1 MKEGTKMKAKNNFFK
16 QLISIMTVLSLL
28 FMVLG
33 IQGNNE
39 VKAAT
44 LATLPAPINQIFPDA
59 DLAEGIR
66 AVLQKASVTDVVT
79 QEELES
85 ITKLVV
91 AGEKVASIQGIEYLT
106 NLEYLNLNGNQIT
119 DISPLSNLVKLTNLY
134 IGTNKITDI
143 SALQNLTNLREL
155 YLNED
160 NISDISPLANLTKM
174 YSLNLGAN
182 HNLSDLSPLSNMTG
196 LNYLTVTESKVK
208 DVTPI
213 ANLTDL
219 YSLSLNYN
227 QIEDIS
233 PLASLTSL
241 HYFTAYVNQITD
253 ITPVANMTRLNSLK
267 IGNNKITDLS
277 PLANLS
283 QLTWLEIGTNQ
294 ISDINAVKDLTKL
307 KMLNVGSNQIS
318 DISVLNNLSQLNSLF
333 LNNNQLGNEDMEVI
347 GGLTNLTTLFLSQN
361 HITDIRPLASLSKM
375 DSADFANQVIK
386 KPARNFSK
394 TLSVPN
400 NITSIDGTLVTPKTI
415 SNNGTY
421 DAPNVNWSSPS
432 YLPEVRYTFKQDVA
446 VGSTT
451 SSYTGIII
459 QPLNEPVDYN
469 VTFNIDGN
477 TSEVKT
483 VTEEDLIPEPANPTK
498 QGYTF
503 DGWYDAETGGT
514 KWDFTTGQMPAN
526 DLMLYAHFSVN
537 SYQVNFDIDGAVM
550 NEAVVYDTLLNEP
563 TAPTKQ
569 GYTFD
574 GWYDA
579 ETGGNKWDFKT
590 MKMPANDVTL
600 YAHFTVSSYQVN
612 FDIDGAVTNEA
623 IVYDTLLNEPA
634 TPTKQGYTFDGWYDA
649 ETGGNKWDFKTMKI
663 PANDVTLYAHFTI
676 NNYQAN
682 FDIDGSVTNETITY
696 DTLLNEP
703 TAPTKQGFLFDG
715 WYDAEVG
722 GTKWDFNTMKMPAN
736 DITLYAHFSK
746 ETPLIPSPSDESD
759 SKPTNGSIT
768 INEPS
773 ATSMPVQNNNITV
786 TAGENTPELTTAKLP
801 KTGDNN
807 PWQTLFAGILL
818 SSSAFYIW
826 RKKA

>member
-1 MKEGTKMKAKNNFFK
+1 
-16 QLISIMTVLSLL
+16 
-28 FMVLG
+28 
-33 IQGNNE
+33 
-39 VKAAT
+39 
-44 LATLPAPINQIFPDA
+44 
-59 DLAEGIR
+59 
-66 AVLQKASVTDVVT
+66 
-79 QEELES
+79 
-85 ITKLVV
+85 
-91 AGEKVASIQGIEYLT
+91 
-106 NLEYLNLNGNQIT
+106 
-119 DISPLSNLVKLTNLY
+119 
-134 IGTNKITDI
+134 
-143 SALQNLTNLREL
+143 
-155 YLNED
+155 
-160 NISDISPLANLTKM
+160 
-174 YSLNLGAN
+174 
-182 HNLSDLSPLSNMTG
+182 
-196 LNYLTVTESKVK
+196 SKVK

-483 VTEEDLIPEPANPTK
+483 VTEEDLIPEPTNPTK

-623 IVYDTLLNEPA
+623 IVYDALLNEPA

-649 ETGGNKWDFKTMKI
+649 ETGGNKWDFKTMKM

-682 FDIDGSVTNETITY
+682 FDIDGAVTNETITY

-736 DITLYAHFSK
+736 DINLYAHFSK

-773 ATSMPVQNNNITV
+773 ATSMPAQNNNITV

>member
-1 MKEGTKMKAKNNFFK
+1 
-16 QLISIMTVLSLL
+16 
-28 FMVLG
+28 
-33 IQGNNE
+33 
-39 VKAAT
+39 
-44 LATLPAPINQIFPDA
+44 
-59 DLAEGIR
+59 
-66 AVLQKASVTDVVT
+66 
-79 QEELES
+79 
-85 ITKLVV
+85 
-91 AGEKVASIQGIEYLT
+91 
-106 NLEYLNLNGNQIT
+106 
-119 DISPLSNLVKLTNLY
+119 
-134 IGTNKITDI
+134 
-143 SALQNLTNLREL
+143 
-155 YLNED
+155 
-160 NISDISPLANLTKM
+160 SPLANLTKM

-459 QPLNEPVDYN
+459 QPLNEPLDYN

>member
-1 MKEGTKMKAKNNFFK
+1 
-16 QLISIMTVLSLL
+16 
-28 FMVLG
+28 
-33 IQGNNE
+33 
-39 VKAAT
+39 
-44 LATLPAPINQIFPDA
+44 
-59 DLAEGIR
+59 
-66 AVLQKASVTDVVT
+66 
-79 QEELES
+79 
-85 ITKLVV
+85 
-91 AGEKVASIQGIEYLT
+91 
-106 NLEYLNLNGNQIT
+106 
-119 DISPLSNLVKLTNLY
+119 
-134 IGTNKITDI
+134 
-143 SALQNLTNLREL
+143 
-155 YLNED
+155 
-160 NISDISPLANLTKM
+160 
-174 YSLNLGAN
+174 
-182 HNLSDLSPLSNMTG
+182 
-196 LNYLTVTESKVK
+196 
-208 DVTPI
+208 
-213 ANLTDL
+213 
-219 YSLSLNYN
+219 
-227 QIEDIS
+227 
-233 PLASLTSL
+233 
-241 HYFTAYVNQITD
+241 
-253 ITPVANMTRLNSLK
+253 
-267 IGNNKITDLS
+267 DLS

-459 QPLNEPVDYN
+459 QPLNEPLDYN

>member
-1 MKEGTKMKAKNNFFK
+1 MKAKNNFFK

-44 LATLPAPINQIFPDA
+44 LATPPAPINQIFPDA

-182 HNLSDLSPLSNMTG
+182 HNLSDLSPLSNMTV

-459 QPLNEPVDYN
+459 QPLNEPLDYN

-483 VTEEDLIPEPANPTK
+483 VTEEDLIPEPTNPTK

-623 IVYDTLLNEPA
+623 IVYDALLNEPA

-649 ETGGNKWDFKTMKI
+649 ETGGNKWDFKTMKM

-773 ATSMPVQNNNITV
+773 ATSMPAQNNNITV

>member
-1 MKEGTKMKAKNNFFK
+1 
-16 QLISIMTVLSLL
+16 
-28 FMVLG
+28 
-33 IQGNNE
+33 
-39 VKAAT
+39 
-44 LATLPAPINQIFPDA
+44 
-59 DLAEGIR
+59 
-66 AVLQKASVTDVVT
+66 
-79 QEELES
+79 
-85 ITKLVV
+85 
-91 AGEKVASIQGIEYLT
+91 
-106 NLEYLNLNGNQIT
+106 
-119 DISPLSNLVKLTNLY
+119 
-134 IGTNKITDI
+134 
-143 SALQNLTNLREL
+143 
-155 YLNED
+155 
-160 NISDISPLANLTKM
+160 
-174 YSLNLGAN
+174 
-182 HNLSDLSPLSNMTG
+182 
-196 LNYLTVTESKVK
+196 
-208 DVTPI
+208 
-213 ANLTDL
+213 
-219 YSLSLNYN
+219 
-227 QIEDIS
+227 
-233 PLASLTSL
+233 
-241 HYFTAYVNQITD
+241 AYVNQITD

-483 VTEEDLIPEPANPTK
+483 VTEEDLIPEPTNPTK

-623 IVYDTLLNEPA
+623 IVYDALLNEPA

-649 ETGGNKWDFKTMKI
+649 ETGGNKWDFKTMKM

-682 FDIDGSVTNETITY
+682 FDIDGAVTNETITY

-736 DITLYAHFSK
+736 DINLYAHFSK

-773 ATSMPVQNNNITV
+773 ATSMPAQNNNITV

>member
-1 MKEGTKMKAKNNFFK
+1 MKAKNNFFK

-44 LATLPAPINQIFPDA
+44 LATPPAPINQIFPDA

-386 KPARNFSK
+386 KPARNFLK

-459 QPLNEPVDYN
+459 QPLNEPLDYN

-537 SYQVNFDIDGAVM
+537 SYQVNFDIDGAVT
-550 NEAVVYDTLLNEP
+550 NEAIVYDTLLNEP
-563 TAPTKQ
+563 ATPTKQ

-649 ETGGNKWDFKTMKI
+649 ETGGNKWDFKTMKM
-663 PANDVTLYAHFTI
+663 PANDVTLYAHFTVSS
-676 NNYQAN
+676 YQVN
-682 FDIDGSVTNETITY
+682 FDIDGAVTNETITY

-773 ATSMPVQNNNITV
+773 AISMPAQNSNITV

>member
-1 MKEGTKMKAKNNFFK
+1 MKAKNNFFK

-722 GTKWDFNTMKMPAN
+722 GTKWDFNTMKIPAN

>member
-1 MKEGTKMKAKNNFFK
+1 
-16 QLISIMTVLSLL
+16 
-28 FMVLG
+28 
-33 IQGNNE
+33 
-39 VKAAT
+39 
-44 LATLPAPINQIFPDA
+44 
-59 DLAEGIR
+59 
-66 AVLQKASVTDVVT
+66 
-79 QEELES
+79 
-85 ITKLVV
+85 
-91 AGEKVASIQGIEYLT
+91 
-106 NLEYLNLNGNQIT
+106 
-119 DISPLSNLVKLTNLY
+119 
-134 IGTNKITDI
+134 
-143 SALQNLTNLREL
+143 
-155 YLNED
+155 
-160 NISDISPLANLTKM
+160 
-174 YSLNLGAN
+174 
-182 HNLSDLSPLSNMTG
+182 
-196 LNYLTVTESKVK
+196 
-208 DVTPI
+208 
-213 ANLTDL
+213 
-219 YSLSLNYN
+219 
-227 QIEDIS
+227 
-233 PLASLTSL
+233 
-241 HYFTAYVNQITD
+241 
-253 ITPVANMTRLNSLK
+253 ANMTRLNSLK

-459 QPLNEPVDYN
+459 QPLNEPLDYN

-649 ETGGNKWDFKTMKI
+649 ETGGNKWDFKTMKM

-736 DITLYAHFSK
+736 DINLYAHFSK

-773 ATSMPVQNNNITV
+773 ATSMPAQNNNITV

>member
-1 MKEGTKMKAKNNFFK
+1 
-16 QLISIMTVLSLL
+16 
-28 FMVLG
+28 
-33 IQGNNE
+33 
-39 VKAAT
+39 
-44 LATLPAPINQIFPDA
+44 
-59 DLAEGIR
+59 
-66 AVLQKASVTDVVT
+66 
-79 QEELES
+79 
-85 ITKLVV
+85 
-91 AGEKVASIQGIEYLT
+91 
-106 NLEYLNLNGNQIT
+106 
-119 DISPLSNLVKLTNLY
+119 
-134 IGTNKITDI
+134 
-143 SALQNLTNLREL
+143 
-155 YLNED
+155 
-160 NISDISPLANLTKM
+160 
-174 YSLNLGAN
+174 
-182 HNLSDLSPLSNMTG
+182 
-196 LNYLTVTESKVK
+196 
-208 DVTPI
+208 
-213 ANLTDL
+213 
-219 YSLSLNYN
+219 
-227 QIEDIS
+227 
-233 PLASLTSL
+233 

-483 VTEEDLIPEPANPTK
+483 VTEEDLIPEPTNPTK

-623 IVYDTLLNEPA
+623 IVYDALLNEPA

-649 ETGGNKWDFKTMKI
+649 ETGGNKWDFKTMKM

-682 FDIDGSVTNETITY
+682 FDIDGAVTNETITY

-736 DITLYAHFSK
+736 DINLYAHFSK

-773 ATSMPVQNNNITV
+773 ATSMPAQNNNITV

>member
-1 MKEGTKMKAKNNFFK
+1 
-16 QLISIMTVLSLL
+16 
-28 FMVLG
+28 
-33 IQGNNE
+33 
-39 VKAAT
+39 
-44 LATLPAPINQIFPDA
+44 
-59 DLAEGIR
+59 
-66 AVLQKASVTDVVT
+66 
-79 QEELES
+79 
-85 ITKLVV
+85 
-91 AGEKVASIQGIEYLT
+91 
-106 NLEYLNLNGNQIT
+106 
-119 DISPLSNLVKLTNLY
+119 
-134 IGTNKITDI
+134 
-143 SALQNLTNLREL
+143 
-155 YLNED
+155 
-160 NISDISPLANLTKM
+160 
-174 YSLNLGAN
+174 
-182 HNLSDLSPLSNMTG
+182 
-196 LNYLTVTESKVK
+196 
-208 DVTPI
+208 
-213 ANLTDL
+213 
-219 YSLSLNYN
+219 
-227 QIEDIS
+227 
-233 PLASLTSL
+233 
-241 HYFTAYVNQITD
+241 ITD

-459 QPLNEPVDYN
+459 QPLNEPLDYN

-649 ETGGNKWDFKTMKI
+649 ETGGNKWDFKTMKM

-736 DITLYAHFSK
+736 DINLYAHFSK

-773 ATSMPVQNNNITV
+773 ATSMPAQNNNITV

>member
-1 MKEGTKMKAKNNFFK
+1 MKAKNNFFK

-39 VKAAT
+39 VKVAT
-44 LATLPAPINQIFPDA
+44 LATPPAPINQIFPDA

-649 ETGGNKWDFKTMKI
+649 ETGGNKWDFKTMKM

-682 FDIDGSVTNETITY
+682 FDMDGSVTNETITY

-773 ATSMPVQNNNITV
+773 ATSMSAQNNNITV

>member
-1 MKEGTKMKAKNNFFK
+1 
-16 QLISIMTVLSLL
+16 
-28 FMVLG
+28 
-33 IQGNNE
+33 
-39 VKAAT
+39 
-44 LATLPAPINQIFPDA
+44 
-59 DLAEGIR
+59 
-66 AVLQKASVTDVVT
+66 
-79 QEELES
+79 
-85 ITKLVV
+85 
-91 AGEKVASIQGIEYLT
+91 
-106 NLEYLNLNGNQIT
+106 
-119 DISPLSNLVKLTNLY
+119 
-134 IGTNKITDI
+134 
-143 SALQNLTNLREL
+143 
-155 YLNED
+155 
-160 NISDISPLANLTKM
+160 
-174 YSLNLGAN
+174 
-182 HNLSDLSPLSNMTG
+182 
-196 LNYLTVTESKVK
+196 
-208 DVTPI
+208 
-213 ANLTDL
+213 
-219 YSLSLNYN
+219 YN

-483 VTEEDLIPEPANPTK
+483 VTEEDLIPEPTNPTK

-623 IVYDTLLNEPA
+623 IVYDALLNEPA

-649 ETGGNKWDFKTMKI
+649 ETGGNKWDFKTMKM

-682 FDIDGSVTNETITY
+682 FDIDGAVTNETITY

-736 DITLYAHFSK
+736 DINLYAHFSK

-773 ATSMPVQNNNITV
+773 ATSMPAQNNNITV

>member
-1 MKEGTKMKAKNNFFK
+1 MKAKNNFFK

-44 LATLPAPINQIFPDA
+44 LATPPAPINQIFPDA

-361 HITDIRPLASLSKM
+361 QITDIRPLASLSKM

-649 ETGGNKWDFKTMKI
+649 ETGGNKWDFKTMKM

-682 FDIDGSVTNETITY
+682 FDMDGSVTNETITY

-773 ATSMPVQNNNITV
+773 ATSMSAQNNNITV

>member
-1 MKEGTKMKAKNNFFK
+1 MKAKNNFFK

-44 LATLPAPINQIFPDA
+44 LATPPAPINQIFPDA

-347 GGLTNLTTLFLSQN
+347 GGLTYLTTLFLSQN

-459 QPLNEPVDYN
+459 QPLNEPLDYN

-649 ETGGNKWDFKTMKI
+649 ETGGNKWDFKTMKM

-773 ATSMPVQNNNITV
+773 ATSMPAQNNNITV

>member
-1 MKEGTKMKAKNNFFK
+1 
-16 QLISIMTVLSLL
+16 MTVLSLL

-649 ETGGNKWDFKTMKI
+649 ETDGNKWDFKTMKI

>member
-1 MKEGTKMKAKNNFFK
+1 MKAKNNFFK

-44 LATLPAPINQIFPDA
+44 LATPPAPINQIFPDA

-400 NITSIDGTLVTPKTI
+400 NITSIDGILVTPKTI

-649 ETGGNKWDFKTMKI
+649 ETGGNKWDFKTMKM

-736 DITLYAHFSK
+736 DINLYAHFSK

-773 ATSMPVQNNNITV
+773 ATSMPAQNNNITV

>member
-1 MKEGTKMKAKNNFFK
+1 
-16 QLISIMTVLSLL
+16 
-28 FMVLG
+28 
-33 IQGNNE
+33 
-39 VKAAT
+39 
-44 LATLPAPINQIFPDA
+44 
-59 DLAEGIR
+59 
-66 AVLQKASVTDVVT
+66 
-79 QEELES
+79 
-85 ITKLVV
+85 
-91 AGEKVASIQGIEYLT
+91 
-106 NLEYLNLNGNQIT
+106 
-119 DISPLSNLVKLTNLY
+119 
-134 IGTNKITDI
+134 
-143 SALQNLTNLREL
+143 REL

-483 VTEEDLIPEPANPTK
+483 VTEEDLIPEPTNPTK

-623 IVYDTLLNEPA
+623 IVYDALLNEPA

-649 ETGGNKWDFKTMKI
+649 ETGGNKWDFKTMKM

-682 FDIDGSVTNETITY
+682 FDIDGAVTNETITY

-736 DITLYAHFSK
+736 DINLYAHFSK

-773 ATSMPVQNNNITV
+773 ATSMPAQNNNITV

>member
-1 MKEGTKMKAKNNFFK
+1 
-16 QLISIMTVLSLL
+16 VLSLL

-600 YAHFTVSSYQVN
+600 YAHFTISSYQAN

-649 ETGGNKWDFKTMKI
+649 ETGGNKWDFKTMKM

-773 ATSMPVQNNNITV
+773 ATSMPAQNSNITV

>member
-1 MKEGTKMKAKNNFFK
+1 
-16 QLISIMTVLSLL
+16 
-28 FMVLG
+28 
-33 IQGNNE
+33 
-39 VKAAT
+39 
-44 LATLPAPINQIFPDA
+44 
-59 DLAEGIR
+59 
-66 AVLQKASVTDVVT
+66 
-79 QEELES
+79 
-85 ITKLVV
+85 
-91 AGEKVASIQGIEYLT
+91 
-106 NLEYLNLNGNQIT
+106 
-119 DISPLSNLVKLTNLY
+119 
-134 IGTNKITDI
+134 
-143 SALQNLTNLREL
+143 
-155 YLNED
+155 
-160 NISDISPLANLTKM
+160 TKM

-649 ETGGNKWDFKTMKI
+649 ETDGNKWDFKTMKI

>member
-1 MKEGTKMKAKNNFFK
+1 MKAKNNFFK

-44 LATLPAPINQIFPDA
+44 LATPPAPINQIFPDA

-483 VTEEDLIPEPANPTK
+483 VTEEDLIPEPTNPTK

-612 FDIDGAVTNEA
+612 FDIDGAVTNE
-623 IVYDTLLNEPA
+623 
-634 TPTKQGYTFDGWYDA
+634 
-649 ETGGNKWDFKTMKI
+649 
-663 PANDVTLYAHFTI
+663 
-676 NNYQAN
+676 
-682 FDIDGSVTNETITY
+682 TITY

-736 DITLYAHFSK
+736 DINLYAHFSK

-773 ATSMPVQNNNITV
+773 ATSMPAQNNNITV

>member
-1 MKEGTKMKAKNNFFK
+1 MKAKNNFFK

-253 ITPVANMTRLNSLK
+253 ITSVANMTRLNSLK

-432 YLPEVRYTFKQDVA
+432 YLPEVRYTFKQDVV

-649 ETGGNKWDFKTMKI
+649 ETGGNKWDFKTMKM

-736 DITLYAHFSK
+736 DINLYAHFSK

-773 ATSMPVQNNNITV
+773 ATSMPAQNNNITV

>member
-1 MKEGTKMKAKNNFFK
+1 
-16 QLISIMTVLSLL
+16 
-28 FMVLG
+28 
-33 IQGNNE
+33 
-39 VKAAT
+39 
-44 LATLPAPINQIFPDA
+44 
-59 DLAEGIR
+59 
-66 AVLQKASVTDVVT
+66 
-79 QEELES
+79 
-85 ITKLVV
+85 
-91 AGEKVASIQGIEYLT
+91 
-106 NLEYLNLNGNQIT
+106 
-119 DISPLSNLVKLTNLY
+119 
-134 IGTNKITDI
+134 
-143 SALQNLTNLREL
+143 
-155 YLNED
+155 
-160 NISDISPLANLTKM
+160 
-174 YSLNLGAN
+174 
-182 HNLSDLSPLSNMTG
+182 
-196 LNYLTVTESKVK
+196 
-208 DVTPI
+208 
-213 ANLTDL
+213 
-219 YSLSLNYN
+219 
-227 QIEDIS
+227 
-233 PLASLTSL
+233 
-241 HYFTAYVNQITD
+241 
-253 ITPVANMTRLNSLK
+253 VANMTRLNSLK

-386 KPARNFSK
+386 KPARNFLK

-459 QPLNEPVDYN
+459 QPLNEPLDYN

-649 ETGGNKWDFKTMKI
+649 ETGGNKWDFKTMKM

-682 FDIDGSVTNETITY
+682 FDIDGAVTNETITY

-759 SKPTNGSIT
+759 SRPTNGSIT

-773 ATSMPVQNNNITV
+773 AISMPAQNSNITV

>member
-1 MKEGTKMKAKNNFFK
+1 MKAKNNFFK

-44 LATLPAPINQIFPDA
+44 LATPPAPINQIFPDA

-459 QPLNEPVDYN
+459 QPLNEPLDYN

-514 KWDFTTGQMPAN
+514 KWDFTTGQMPEN

>member
-1 MKEGTKMKAKNNFFK
+1 
-16 QLISIMTVLSLL
+16 
-28 FMVLG
+28 
-33 IQGNNE
+33 
-39 VKAAT
+39 
-44 LATLPAPINQIFPDA
+44 
-59 DLAEGIR
+59 
-66 AVLQKASVTDVVT
+66 
-79 QEELES
+79 
-85 ITKLVV
+85 
-91 AGEKVASIQGIEYLT
+91 
-106 NLEYLNLNGNQIT
+106 
-119 DISPLSNLVKLTNLY
+119 
-134 IGTNKITDI
+134 
-143 SALQNLTNLREL
+143 
-155 YLNED
+155 
-160 NISDISPLANLTKM
+160 
-174 YSLNLGAN
+174 
-182 HNLSDLSPLSNMTG
+182 
-196 LNYLTVTESKVK
+196 
-208 DVTPI
+208 
-213 ANLTDL
+213 
-219 YSLSLNYN
+219 
-227 QIEDIS
+227 
-233 PLASLTSL
+233 L

-386 KPARNFSK
+386 KPARNFLK

-459 QPLNEPVDYN
+459 QPLNEPLDYN

-649 ETGGNKWDFKTMKI
+649 ETGGNKWDFKTMKM

-682 FDIDGSVTNETITY
+682 FDIDGAVTNETITY

-773 ATSMPVQNNNITV
+773 AISMPAQNSNITV

>member
-1 MKEGTKMKAKNNFFK
+1 MKAKNNFFK

-44 LATLPAPINQIFPDA
+44 LATPPAPINQIFPDA

-537 SYQVNFDIDGAVM
+537 SYQVNFDIDGVVM

-649 ETGGNKWDFKTMKI
+649 ETGGNKWDFKTMKM

-682 FDIDGSVTNETITY
+682 FDMDGSVTNETITY

-773 ATSMPVQNNNITV
+773 ATSMSAQNNNITV

>member
-1 MKEGTKMKAKNNFFK
+1 MKAKNNFFK

-736 DITLYAHFSK
+736 DINLYAHFSK

-773 ATSMPVQNNNITV
+773 ATSMPAQNNNITV

>member
-1 MKEGTKMKAKNNFFK
+1 
-16 QLISIMTVLSLL
+16 MTVLSLL

-44 LATLPAPINQIFPDA
+44 LATPPAPINQIFPDA

-563 TAPTKQ
+563 AAPTKQ

-649 ETGGNKWDFKTMKI
+649 ETGGNKWDFKTMKM

-773 ATSMPVQNNNITV
+773 ATSMPAQNNNITV

>member
-1 MKEGTKMKAKNNFFK
+1 MKAKNNFFK

-44 LATLPAPINQIFPDA
+44 LATPPAPINQIFPDA

-459 QPLNEPVDYN
+459 QPLNEPLDYN

-649 ETGGNKWDFKTMKI
+649 ETGGNKWDFKTMKM

-715 WYDAEVG
+715 WYDAKVG

-736 DITLYAHFSK
+736 DINLYAHFSK

-773 ATSMPVQNNNITV
+773 ATSMPAQNNNITV

>member
-1 MKEGTKMKAKNNFFK
+1 MKAKNNFFK

-759 SKPTNGSIT
+759 SKPTNGLIT

>member
-1 MKEGTKMKAKNNFFK
+1 
-16 QLISIMTVLSLL
+16 
-28 FMVLG
+28 
-33 IQGNNE
+33 
-39 VKAAT
+39 
-44 LATLPAPINQIFPDA
+44 
-59 DLAEGIR
+59 
-66 AVLQKASVTDVVT
+66 
-79 QEELES
+79 
-85 ITKLVV
+85 
-91 AGEKVASIQGIEYLT
+91 
-106 NLEYLNLNGNQIT
+106 
-119 DISPLSNLVKLTNLY
+119 
-134 IGTNKITDI
+134 
-143 SALQNLTNLREL
+143 
-155 YLNED
+155 
-160 NISDISPLANLTKM
+160 
-174 YSLNLGAN
+174 
-182 HNLSDLSPLSNMTG
+182 
-196 LNYLTVTESKVK
+196 
-208 DVTPI
+208 
-213 ANLTDL
+213 
-219 YSLSLNYN
+219 
-227 QIEDIS
+227 
-233 PLASLTSL
+233 
-241 HYFTAYVNQITD
+241 
-253 ITPVANMTRLNSLK
+253 LK

-386 KPARNFSK
+386 KPARNFLK

-459 QPLNEPVDYN
+459 QPLNEPLDYN

-649 ETGGNKWDFKTMKI
+649 ETGGNKWDFKTMKM

-682 FDIDGSVTNETITY
+682 FDIDGAVTNETITY

-773 ATSMPVQNNNITV
+773 AISMPAQNSNITV

>member
-1 MKEGTKMKAKNNFFK
+1 
-16 QLISIMTVLSLL
+16 MTVLSLL

-44 LATLPAPINQIFPDA
+44 LATPPAPINQIFPDA

-649 ETGGNKWDFKTMKI
+649 ETGGNKWDFKTMKM

-773 ATSMPVQNNNITV
+773 ATSMPAQNNNITV

>member
-1 MKEGTKMKAKNNFFK
+1 MKAKNNFFK

-44 LATLPAPINQIFPDA
+44 LATPPAPINQIFPDA

-459 QPLNEPVDYN
+459 QPLNEPLDYN

-649 ETGGNKWDFKTMKI
+649 ETGGNKWDFKTMKM

-736 DITLYAHFSK
+736 DINLYAHFSK

-773 ATSMPVQNNNITV
+773 ATSMPAQNNNITV

-818 SSSAFYIW
+818 SLSAFYIW

>member
-1 MKEGTKMKAKNNFFK
+1 MKAKNNFFK

-44 LATLPAPINQIFPDA
+44 LATPPAPINQIFPDA

-483 VTEEDLIPEPANPTK
+483 VTEEDLIPEPTNPTK

-503 DGWYDAETGGT
+503 DDWYDAETGGT

-623 IVYDTLLNEPA
+623 IVYDALLNEPA

-649 ETGGNKWDFKTMKI
+649 ETGGNKWDFKTMKM

-682 FDIDGSVTNETITY
+682 FDIDGAVTNETITY

-736 DITLYAHFSK
+736 DINLYAHFSK

-773 ATSMPVQNNNITV
+773 ATSMPAQNNNITV

>member
-1 MKEGTKMKAKNNFFK
+1 MKAKNNFFK

-432 YLPEVRYTFKQDVA
+432 YLPEVRYTFKQDVV

-649 ETGGNKWDFKTMKI
+649 ETDGNKWDFKTMKM

-736 DITLYAHFSK
+736 DINLYAHFSK

-773 ATSMPVQNNNITV
+773 ATSMPAQNNNITV

>member
-1 MKEGTKMKAKNNFFK
+1 
-16 QLISIMTVLSLL
+16 
-28 FMVLG
+28 
-33 IQGNNE
+33 
-39 VKAAT
+39 
-44 LATLPAPINQIFPDA
+44 
-59 DLAEGIR
+59 
-66 AVLQKASVTDVVT
+66 
-79 QEELES
+79 
-85 ITKLVV
+85 
-91 AGEKVASIQGIEYLT
+91 
-106 NLEYLNLNGNQIT
+106 
-119 DISPLSNLVKLTNLY
+119 
-134 IGTNKITDI
+134 
-143 SALQNLTNLREL
+143 
-155 YLNED
+155 

-459 QPLNEPVDYN
+459 QPLNEPLDYN

-649 ETGGNKWDFKTMKI
+649 ETGGNKWDFKTMKM

-736 DITLYAHFSK
+736 DINLYAHFSK

-773 ATSMPVQNNNITV
+773 ATSMPAQNNNITV

>member
-1 MKEGTKMKAKNNFFK
+1 MKAKNNFFK

-574 GWYDA
+574 AWYDA

>member
-1 MKEGTKMKAKNNFFK
+1 
-16 QLISIMTVLSLL
+16 
-28 FMVLG
+28 
-33 IQGNNE
+33 
-39 VKAAT
+39 
-44 LATLPAPINQIFPDA
+44 
-59 DLAEGIR
+59 
-66 AVLQKASVTDVVT
+66 
-79 QEELES
+79 
-85 ITKLVV
+85 
-91 AGEKVASIQGIEYLT
+91 
-106 NLEYLNLNGNQIT
+106 
-119 DISPLSNLVKLTNLY
+119 
-134 IGTNKITDI
+134 
-143 SALQNLTNLREL
+143 
-155 YLNED
+155 
-160 NISDISPLANLTKM
+160 
-174 YSLNLGAN
+174 
-182 HNLSDLSPLSNMTG
+182 
-196 LNYLTVTESKVK
+196 
-208 DVTPI
+208 
-213 ANLTDL
+213 
-219 YSLSLNYN
+219 
-227 QIEDIS
+227 
-233 PLASLTSL
+233 
-241 HYFTAYVNQITD
+241 
-253 ITPVANMTRLNSLK
+253 
-267 IGNNKITDLS
+267 
-277 PLANLS
+277 
-283 QLTWLEIGTNQ
+283 
-294 ISDINAVKDLTKL
+294 DINAVKDLTKL

>member
-1 MKEGTKMKAKNNFFK
+1 MKAKNNFFK

-44 LATLPAPINQIFPDA
+44 LATPPAPINQIFPDA

-483 VTEEDLIPEPANPTK
+483 VTEEDLIPEPTNPTK

-550 NEAVVYDTLLNEP
+550 NEAVVYNTLLNEP

-623 IVYDTLLNEPA
+623 IVYDALLNEPA

-649 ETGGNKWDFKTMKI
+649 ETGGNKWDFKTMKM

-773 ATSMPVQNNNITV
+773 ATSMPAQNSNITV

>member
-1 MKEGTKMKAKNNFFK
+1 MKAKNNFFK

-44 LATLPAPINQIFPDA
+44 LATPPAPINQIFPDA

-483 VTEEDLIPEPANPTK
+483 VTEEDLIPEPTNPTK

-503 DGWYDAETGGT
+503 DGWYDAETGGR

-623 IVYDTLLNEPA
+623 IVYDALLNEPA

-649 ETGGNKWDFKTMKI
+649 ETGGNKWDFKTMKM

-682 FDIDGSVTNETITY
+682 FDIDGAVTNETITY

-736 DITLYAHFSK
+736 DINLYAHFSK

-773 ATSMPVQNNNITV
+773 ATSMPAQNNNITV

>member
-1 MKEGTKMKAKNNFFK
+1 
-16 QLISIMTVLSLL
+16 
-28 FMVLG
+28 
-33 IQGNNE
+33 
-39 VKAAT
+39 
-44 LATLPAPINQIFPDA
+44 
-59 DLAEGIR
+59 
-66 AVLQKASVTDVVT
+66 
-79 QEELES
+79 
-85 ITKLVV
+85 
-91 AGEKVASIQGIEYLT
+91 
-106 NLEYLNLNGNQIT
+106 
-119 DISPLSNLVKLTNLY
+119 
-134 IGTNKITDI
+134 
-143 SALQNLTNLREL
+143 
-155 YLNED
+155 
-160 NISDISPLANLTKM
+160 
-174 YSLNLGAN
+174 
-182 HNLSDLSPLSNMTG
+182 
-196 LNYLTVTESKVK
+196 
-208 DVTPI
+208 
-213 ANLTDL
+213 
-219 YSLSLNYN
+219 
-227 QIEDIS
+227 
-233 PLASLTSL
+233 
-241 HYFTAYVNQITD
+241 
-253 ITPVANMTRLNSLK
+253 
-267 IGNNKITDLS
+267 
-277 PLANLS
+277 
-283 QLTWLEIGTNQ
+283 EIGTNQ

-386 KPARNFSK
+386 KPARNFLK

-459 QPLNEPVDYN
+459 QPLNEPLDYN

-649 ETGGNKWDFKTMKI
+649 ETGGNKWDFKTMKM

-682 FDIDGSVTNETITY
+682 FDIDGAVTNETITY

-773 ATSMPVQNNNITV
+773 AISMPAQNSNITV